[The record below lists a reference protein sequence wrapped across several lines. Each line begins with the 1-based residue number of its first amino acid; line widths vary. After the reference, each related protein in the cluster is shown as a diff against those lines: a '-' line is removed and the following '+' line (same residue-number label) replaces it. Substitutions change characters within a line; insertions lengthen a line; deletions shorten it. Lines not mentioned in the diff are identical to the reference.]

1 MEPAETPLLVARDQ
15 PPPAK
20 TAHVD
25 QGGGPAQQGWA
36 RRALPQ
42 ILCVL
47 LVFAIAWGLRHAGYD
62 LGFTGLDTFTLA
74 LLCLCLWKLE
84 LLRRDPGGDP
94 AVAAS
99 ERRRIGLVAW
109 EISLSLASRVAVHLA
124 SAASTPLALKV
135 ALWVLAGLAMVLAF
149 YLLFAAL
156 CGDSSTD
163 VHELSPEERV

>member
-1 MEPAETPLLVARDQ
+1 MEPVETPLLVARDP

-25 QGGGPAQQGWA
+25 QGEGPAQQGWA
-36 RRALPQ
+36 HRALPQ

-47 LVFAIAWGLRHAGYD
+47 LVFAIAWGLRRAGYD

-109 EISLSLASRVAVHLA
+109 EISLSLASRVALHLA
-124 SAASTPLALKV
+124 SAASSLALKV
-135 ALWVLAGLAMVLAF
+135 AMWVLAGLAMVLAI

-156 CGDSSTD
+156 CGDSCTD
-163 VHELSPEERV
+163 IHELSPEERV